1 MVKSWLA
8 YLLTLLCGVA
18 FYLFYPKPL
27 SFYTLIL
34 LLALP
39 LLSLGLA
46 RFSLRRLRLNVS
58 CDAHVLTKGDAAFA
72 VLTLQGPKT
81 AAGTA
86 ARLTLR
92 LDNRL
97 YPQLG
102 EKRTLRLACNVPQ
115 SLELPTGH
123 CGWLALTVQ
132 ACALTDWLGLFPIPV
147 KLPAPALFLVWPREN
162 PDVFAA
168 VDLTPAQGLPL
179 RPRPGGGPGEDYE
192 LRPYRPG
199 DAVTS
204 IHWKLT
210 AKQPEDA
217 DPILRETLEPLQE
230 ALAVTYDHFGPP
242 DEIDAVL
249 ARLDALERHLIDG
262 QRPFVLCWA
271 DPASGALTYYDIDCP
286 DAWQRCCRALAE
298 SPAPLEGQ
306 GVPKD
311 ASLSLPGRTG
321 AVRRIHL
328 TAEGPGPSASE
339 GVSL

>member
-1 MVKSWLA
+1 MVKSWLG

-18 FYLFYPKPL
+18 FYLFYPKHL
-27 SFYTLIL
+27 SFYTLML

-46 RFSLRRLRLNVS
+46 FLSLRRLRLDVACN
-58 CDAHVLTKGDAAFA
+58 AHVLAKGDAAFA
-72 VLTLQGPKT
+72 VLTLWGPKT
-81 AAGTA
+81 AAGTF
-86 ARLTLR
+86 ARLTVR
-92 LDNRL
+92 LDNKL
-97 YPQLG
+97 YPQLN
-102 EKRTLRLACNVPQ
+102 EKRSLRLSCNAPRT
-115 SLELPTGH
+115 LKLPTGH

-132 ACALTDWLGLFPIPV
+132 ACAVTDWLGLFPIPV
-147 KLPAPALFLVWPREN
+147 KLPAPALFLVWPKAD
-162 PDVFAA
+162 PTVFAS

-230 ALAVTYDHFGPP
+230 TIAVTYDHFGPP
-242 DEIDAVL
+242 DDVDAVL
-249 ARLDALERHLIDG
+249 ARLEALERRLADA

-286 DAWQRCCRALAE
+286 DAWQRCCRALADA
-298 SPAPLEGQ
+298 PAPLEGR
-306 GVPKD
+306 GVPPD
-311 ASLSLPGRTG
+311 AILTLPGYG
-321 AVRRIHL
+321 GVLRRIHL
-328 TAEGPGPSASE
+328 LPEGPASSSQRE
-339 GVSL
+339 VSP

>member
-102 EKRTLRLACNVPQ
+102 EKRTLRLA
-115 SLELPTGH
+115 
-123 CGWLALTVQ
+123 
-132 ACALTDWLGLFPIPV
+132 
-147 KLPAPALFLVWPREN
+147 
-162 PDVFAA
+162 
-168 VDLTPAQGLPL
+168 
-179 RPRPGGGPGEDYE
+179 
-192 LRPYRPG
+192 
-199 DAVTS
+199 
-204 IHWKLT
+204 
-210 AKQPEDA
+210 
-217 DPILRETLEPLQE
+217 
-230 ALAVTYDHFGPP
+230 
-242 DEIDAVL
+242 
-249 ARLDALERHLIDG
+249 
-262 QRPFVLCWA
+262 
-271 DPASGALTYYDIDCP
+271 
-286 DAWQRCCRALAE
+286 
-298 SPAPLEGQ
+298 
-306 GVPKD
+306 
-311 ASLSLPGRTG
+311 
-321 AVRRIHL
+321 
-328 TAEGPGPSASE
+328 
-339 GVSL
+339 

>member
-1 MVKSWLA
+1 MS
-8 YLLTLLCGVA
+8 
-18 FYLFYPKPL
+18 
-27 SFYTLIL
+27 
-34 LLALP
+34 
-39 LLSLGLA
+39 
-46 RFSLRRLRLNVS
+46 
-58 CDAHVLTKGDAAFA
+58 
-72 VLTLQGPKT
+72 
-81 AAGTA
+81 
-86 ARLTLR
+86 
-92 LDNRL
+92 
-97 YPQLG
+97 
-102 EKRTLRLACNVPQ
+102 
-115 SLELPTGH
+115 TGH

-168 VDLTPAQGLPL
+168 VDLTPAQGLPP

-249 ARLDALERHLIDG
+249 ARLEALGVKEALFYLD
-262 QRPFVLCWA
+262 QQVSN
-271 DPASGALTYYDIDCP
+271 SGRL
-286 DAWQRCCRALAE
+286 RALLLDKAE
-298 SPAPLEGQ
+298 ERSVQVQVELHPSVDGVLSRLEHVVTTDAIILDKCGSWYNLNRGIIEEAVPEAWVLQLEPLGNWN
-306 GVPKD
+306 
-311 ASLSLPGRTG
+311 RT
-321 AVRRIHL
+321 
-328 TAEGPGPSASE
+328 TEEP
-339 GVSL
+339 

>member
-147 KLPAPALFLVWPREN
+147 KL
-162 PDVFAA
+162 
-168 VDLTPAQGLPL
+168 
-179 RPRPGGGPGEDYE
+179 
-192 LRPYRPG
+192 
-199 DAVTS
+199 
-204 IHWKLT
+204 
-210 AKQPEDA
+210 
-217 DPILRETLEPLQE
+217 
-230 ALAVTYDHFGPP
+230 AVTYDHFGPP

-249 ARLDALERHLIDG
+249 ARLEALERHLIDG